1 MWISVIIICI
11 YFSFVL
17 DLLVLPI
24 PSEAST
30 VSIISS
36 EKAFFSLKSLRSL
49 FGLLISLLFYLSPLF
64 ISILFLLNSNIE
76 IMPFHIVVTGV
87 FIAILGRVI
96 SVKGTITLRKNY
108 GKSLVESAIFK
119 LSRNPITIGMHLT
132 IFGLLL
138 CFKFWLLWIIFP
150 LYLWIFHGKIIMEET
165 FLESKYGNEY
175 LRYKEKTPRY
185 LW

>member
-1 MWISVIIICI
+1 
-11 YFSFVL
+11 
-17 DLLVLPI
+17 
-24 PSEAST
+24 
-30 VSIISS
+30 
-36 EKAFFSLKSLRSL
+36 
-49 FGLLISLLFYLSPLF
+49 
-64 ISILFLLNSNIE
+64 
-76 IMPFHIVVTGV
+76 MPFHIVVTGV